1 MTETLTHGETYGTAA
16 GAGGAA
22 DGRTID
28 WAAQALEKVKREI
41 AKVFVGQTDLV
52 EHALITLL
60 AGGHLLVEGVP
71 GLGKTLLVRAL
82 AKAIGGDSKRI
93 QFTPDL
99 MPSDI
104 TGNIMFEA
112 QAGKFITRKGPVF
125 TNILIADEINRAPAK
140 TQAALFE
147 AMQEFQVSLDGAE
160 YPLPKPF
167 MVLATQNPFE
177 HEGTYP
183 LPDAQKDRFL
193 MKLLIAYPGAEDEK
207 EMVRRVLSG
216 GTGAELSLD
225 GVGQA
230 LPAGDFAAVRD
241 EASRVRVD
249 SAVVDYAVRLV
260 SATRDN
266 PAIETGA
273 GPRASLALIRCA
285 RGRALLQRRDFV
297 IPDDIKAL
305 AVPVLIH
312 RISLSAESDLEGLN
326 EVRAVE
332 SIVSQV
338 EAPRPRAAPQDAP
351 QSVPPLGAE
360 GASSPAEPVGP

>member
-1 MTETLTHGETYGTAA
+1 MTDTHDEENTGTAER
-16 GAGGAA
+16 AA
-22 DGRTID
+22 L
-28 WAAQALEKVKREI
+28 ALEKVKQEI
-41 AKVFVGQTDLV
+41 AKVFVGQNDLV

-60 AGGHLLVEGVP
+60 SGGHVLVEGVP

-82 AKAIGGDSKRI
+82 AKAIGGESKRV

-104 TGNIMFEA
+104 TGSVMLDV

-147 AMQEFQVSLDGAE
+147 AMQEFQVSLDGTE
-160 YPLPKPF
+160 YPLPRPF

-193 MKLLIAYPGAEDEK
+193 MKLLIDYPDVEEEK
-207 EMVRRVLSG
+207 EMVGRVLSG
-216 GTGAELSLD
+216 GTGAELSLE
-225 GVGQA
+225 GVMQA
-230 LPAGDFAAVRD
+230 LTPDEFAAVRD

-249 SAVVDYAVRLV
+249 GAITDYAVRLV
-260 SATRDN
+260 SATRN
-266 PAIETGA
+266 SPAIETGS
-273 GPRASLALIRCA
+273 GPRGSLALIRCA

-312 RISLSAESDLEGLN
+312 RITLSAESDLEGIN
-326 EVRAVE
+326 EVRAVQALL
-332 SIVSQV
+332 SKVQ
-338 EAPRPRAAPQDAP
+338 APRQ
-351 QSVPPLGAE
+351 
-360 GASSPAEPVGP
+360 

>member
-1 MTETLTHGETYGTAA
+1 MTETFAP
-16 GAGGAA
+16 
-22 DGRTID
+22 D
-28 WAAQALEKVKREI
+28 WAAQALEKVRLEI
-41 AKVFVGQTDLV
+41 AKVFVGQNDLV
-52 EHALITLL
+52 EHALIALL

-82 AKAIGGDSKRI
+82 AKAIGGDSKRV

-125 TNILIADEINRAPAK
+125 ANILIADEINRAPAK

-147 AMQEFQVSLDGAE
+147 AMQEFQVSLDGTNH
-160 YPLPKPF
+160 PLPKPF

-193 MKLLIAYPGAEDEK
+193 MKLLIGYPDVEEEK
-207 EMVRRVLSG
+207 EMVGRVLSG
-216 GTGAELSLD
+216 GTGAELSLE

-230 LPAGDFAAVRD
+230 LSLDEFADARN

-249 SAVVDYAVRLV
+249 SALIDYAVRLV
-260 SATRDN
+260 TATRN
-266 PAIETGA
+266 SPAIEIGA

-285 RGRALLQRRDFV
+285 RGRALLQRRGFA

-305 AVPVLIH
+305 AVPVLVH
-312 RISLSAESDLEGLN
+312 RITLSAESDMEGLD
-326 EVRAVE
+326 EIRIVQT
-332 SIVSQV
+332 IVSKT
-338 EAPRPRAAPQDAP
+338 EAPR
-351 QSVPPLGAE
+351 S
-360 GASSPAEPVGP
+360 

>member
-1 MTETLTHGETYGTAA
+1 MTEKFSTGS
-16 GAGGAA
+16 AA
-22 DGRTID
+22 D
-28 WAAQALEKVKREI
+28 ALEKVKQEI
-41 AKVFVGQTDLV
+41 AKVFIGQKDLV

-82 AKAIGGDSKRI
+82 AKAIGGDSKRV

-104 TGNIMFEA
+104 TGNIMLDV

-125 TNILIADEINRAPAK
+125 TNILIADEINRSPAK

-147 AMQEFQVSLDGAE
+147 AMQEFQVSLDGTN
-160 YPLPKPF
+160 YPLPRPF
-167 MVLATQNPFE
+167 MVLATQNPYE

-193 MKLLIAYPGAEDEK
+193 MKLLIPYPGPEEEK
-207 EMVRRVLSG
+207 EMVGRVLCNGS
-216 GTGAELSLD
+216 GAELSLE
-225 GVGQA
+225 GVNQA
-230 LPAGDFAAVRD
+230 LSAEEFSGVCDA
-241 EASRVRVD
+241 ASRVRIDPLVI
-249 SAVVDYAVRLV
+249 DYAVRLV

-273 GPRASLALIRCA
+273 GPRGSLALIRCA
-285 RGRALLQRRDFV
+285 RGRALLERRDFV

-305 AVPVLIH
+305 AVPVLAH
-312 RISLSAESDLEGLN
+312 RISLSAESDLEGLD
-326 EVRAVE
+326 EVRTVE
-332 SIVSQV
+332 TLVSRV
-338 EAPRPRAAPQDAP
+338 EAPRGD
-351 QSVPPLGAE
+351 SVKGGENA
-360 GASSPAEPVGP
+360 

>member
-1 MTETLTHGETYGTAA
+1 MTETFIPD
-16 GAGGAA
+16 AGGPIQAEAVDSAA
-22 DGRTID
+22 E
-28 WAAQALEKVKREI
+28 ALEKVKQEI
-41 AKVFVGQTDLV
+41 AKVFIGQKNLV

-71 GLGKTLLVRAL
+71 GLGKTLLVRSL
-82 AKAIGGDSKRI
+82 AKAIGGDSKRV

-104 TGNIMFEA
+104 TGNIMLDV

-125 TNILIADEINRAPAK
+125 TNIFIADEINRSPAK

-147 AMQEFQVSLDGAE
+147 AMQEFQVSLDGID

-193 MKLLIAYPGAEDEK
+193 LKLLIAYPEPDEEK
-207 EMVRRVLSG
+207 EMVKRVLSG
-216 GTGAELSLD
+216 GTGAELSLE
-225 GVGQA
+225 GIGQVIS
-230 LPAGDFAAVRD
+230 PEKFATVRD
-241 EASRVRVD
+241 TASRVRVD
-249 SAVVDYAVRLV
+249 PAVIDYAVRLV
-260 SATRDN
+260 SATRNN

-273 GPRASLALIRCA
+273 GPRGSLALIRCA

-305 AVPVLIH
+305 AVPALIH
-312 RISLSAESDLEGLN
+312 RITLSAESDLEGLN
-326 EVRAVE
+326 EVRVVE
-332 SIVSQV
+332 TLLSRI
-338 EAPRPRAAPQDAP
+338 EAPRGE
-351 QSVPPLGAE
+351 SVE
-360 GASSPAEPVGP
+360 EPHP